1 VVLRKNAKKANALE
15 IIMKKILITFALL
28 ACNSVWSQS
37 TQEYARYDPATFT
50 WEFNMQ
56 PNLAEGDTDWVTYK
70 YVERNHFKPKVK
82 SLLRWNGREFT
93 YSYRIS
99 NDKSSKQTINYLF
112 ADTPILISRLDTTSP
127 GAEIL
132 NSNPQAM
139 RDWNL
144 KLDARINAEKAI
156 QNNSLSKP
164 SGWRRSMRISDEDV
178 GFGWFPEIE
187 PYGPGVPPG
196 SSAGGFELRRPEL
209 PGVVFAD
216 MQARVKEPALP
227 GGYKPG
233 GVVEQAISKIEE
245 NDIIT
250 APILAPAIAIPQP
263 YNGAELSKHIKT
275 HVGTWLK
282 LGLITQDTLDRLN
295 RGFDSLIAAQTYN
308 NIAGTHA
315 AVKEILQEAYSH
327 HHGLNHSKNEEDDDE
342 HDAEPVKRK
351 APATVPLNRVAA
363 RALSF
368 DLTYLLTRAYIG
380 K

>member
-1 VVLRKNAKKANALE
+1 
-15 IIMKKILITFALL
+15 MKKILLTMTLL
-28 ACNSVWSQS
+28 ACNALWAQS

-50 WEFNMQ
+50 WEFNIQ
-56 PNLAEGDTDWVTYK
+56 PRLVEGDTDWVTYQ
-70 YVERNHFKPKVK
+70 YVERNHFKPKVT
-82 SLLRWNGREFT
+82 STVRWNGQQFA
-93 YSYRIS
+93 YNYRIS
-99 NDKSSKQTINYLF
+99 NDRSSKQTINYLF
-112 ADTPILISRLDTTSP
+112 ADTPILLPLPDDSAPSAD
-127 GAEIL
+127 IL
-132 NSNPQAM
+132 NTNPIAM
-139 RDWNL
+139 REWQL
-144 KLDARINAEKAI
+144 KLKAQRDAKKAY
-156 QNNSLSKP
+156 QNSSLSKP
-164 SGWRRSMRISDEDV
+164 IGWRPSMSISDEGM
-178 GFGWFPEIE
+178 GFGWFPAIE

-196 SSAGGFELRRPEL
+196 RSASGFELRRPDL
-209 PGVVFAD
+209 PGVVLAE
-216 MQARVKEPALP
+216 MQGRVEEPALP
-227 GGYKPG
+227 DGYKLG
-233 GVVEQAISKIEE
+233 GPVEQAINKILE
-245 NDIIT
+245 NDSLFS
-250 APILAPAIAIPQP
+250 PILAPAITVPVP
-263 YNGAELSKHIKT
+263 YNGAELSKRIKT